1 MLSRRLEKLASYVEA
16 TDILGDIGTD
26 HGYIPIYLIENNVTN
41 QIIASDLN
49 QGPLDNAKE
58 ELSQRGLMQSVDL
71 RLGGGLEPY
80 TPGEINTA
88 LIAGMGGT
96 LIKNIL
102 EDGQEHLPYLKKLI
116 LQPMHGVVELRR
128 FLLNNGYRIVDEDL
142 IYENNIYY
150 EIIVAKHGEAQDYDH
165 MNLEFGFHMLEKD
178 PELSKTYVGLKL
190 EKLEAIVDNIT
201 KHGSSASQ
209 EKIKE
214 LRESIEEYKEVIQCL

>member
-1 MLSRRLEKLASYVEA
+1 MLSQRLEKLASYVEK

-26 HGYIPIYLIENNVTN
+26 HGFIPIYLLENNVTN

-58 ELSQRGLMQSVDL
+58 ELSQRGLVQAVDL

-80 TPGEINTA
+80 TLGEINTA

-96 LIKNIL
+96 LIRNIL
-102 EDGQEHLPYLKKLI
+102 EEGREHLPYLKKLI
-116 LQPMHGVVELRR
+116 LQPMHGVVDLRR
-128 FLLNNGYRIVDEDL
+128 FLLNNGFRIVDEDL

-150 EIIVAKHGEAQDYDH
+150 EIIVAKRGKSQAYEHI
-165 MNLEFGFHMLEKD
+165 NLEFGFYMLEKN
-178 PELSKTYVGLKL
+178 PELSKAYVGLKL
-190 EKLEAIVDNIT
+190 EKLQEIVHNIT

-209 EKIKE
+209 EKVKE
-214 LRESIEEYKEVIQCL
+214 LRESIEAYKEVIECL

>member
-1 MLSRRLEKLASYVEA
+1 MLSQRLEKLASYVEK

-26 HGYIPIYLIENNVTN
+26 HGFIPINLLENNVTN

-58 ELSQRGLMQSVDL
+58 ELSQRGLVQSVDL

-96 LIKNIL
+96 LIRNIL
-102 EDGQEHLPYLKKLI
+102 EEGREHLPYLKKLI
-116 LQPMHGVVELRR
+116 LQPMHGVVDLRR
-128 FLLNNGYRIVDEDL
+128 FLLNNGFRIVDEDL

-150 EIIVAKHGEAQDYDH
+150 EIIVAKRGKSQAYDH
-165 MNLEFGFHMLEKD
+165 INLEFGFYMLEKN
-178 PELSKTYVGLKL
+178 PELSKAYVGLKL
-190 EKLEAIVDNIT
+190 EKLQEIVHNIT

-209 EKIKE
+209 EKVKE
-214 LRESIEEYKEVIQCL
+214 LRESIEAYKEVIECL

>member
-1 MLSRRLEKLASYVEA
+1 MLSQRLEKLASYVEK

-26 HGYIPIYLIENNVTN
+26 HGFIPIYLLENNVTN

-58 ELSQRGLMQSVDL
+58 ELSQRGLVQAVDL

-80 TPGEINTA
+80 TLGEINTA

-96 LIKNIL
+96 LIRNIL
-102 EDGQEHLPYLKKLI
+102 EEGREHLPYLKKLI
-116 LQPMHGVVELRR
+116 LQPMHGVVDLRR
-128 FLLNNGYRIVDEDL
+128 FLLNNGFRIVDEDL

-150 EIIVAKHGEAQDYDH
+150 EIIVAKRGKSQVYDH
-165 MNLEFGFHMLEKD
+165 INLEFGFYMLEKN
-178 PELSKTYVGLKL
+178 PELSKAYVGLKL
-190 EKLEAIVDNIT
+190 EKLQEIVHNIT

-209 EKIKE
+209 EKVKE
-214 LRESIEEYKEVIQCL
+214 LRESIEAYKEVIECL

>member
-1 MLSRRLEKLASYVEA
+1 MLSRRLERLADYVEK

-26 HGYIPIYLIENNVTN
+26 HGFIPIYLLENNVTN

-58 ELSQRGLMQSVDL
+58 ELSQRGLIKSVDL

-96 LIKNIL
+96 LIRNIL
-102 EDGQEHLPYLKKLI
+102 EAGKAHLPYLKKLI

-150 EIIVAKHGEAQDYDH
+150 EIIVAKRGKPQAFNHT
-165 MNLEFGFHMLEKD
+165 NLEFGFYMLEKD
-178 PELSKTYVGLKL
+178 PELSKAYVGLKL
-190 EKLEAIVDNIT
+190 GKLQEIVDNIT
-201 KHGSSASQ
+201 RHGSSASQ

-214 LRESIEEYKEVIQCL
+214 LRESIETYKEVIECL

>member
-1 MLSRRLEKLASYVEA
+1 MLSRRLERLASYVEK

-26 HGYIPIYLIENNVTN
+26 HGYIPIYLLENNITD

-58 ELSQRGLMQSVDL
+58 ELSQRGLMKSIDL

-96 LIKNIL
+96 LIRTIL
-102 EDGQEHLPYLKKLI
+102 EAGKEHLPYLKKLI

-128 FLLNNGYRIVDEDL
+128 FLLNHGYRIVDEDL

-150 EIIVAKHGEAQDYDH
+150 EIIVAKRGEAQTYDH
-165 MNLEFGFHMLEKD
+165 INLEFGFFMLEKN
-178 PELSKTYVGLKL
+178 PELSKAYVGLKL
-190 EKLEAIVDNIT
+190 EKLQEIVDNIT
-201 KHGSSASQ
+201 RHGSSASQ
-209 EKIKE
+209 EKVKE
-214 LRESIEEYKEVIQCL
+214 LRESIDAYKEVIECL

>member
-1 MLSRRLEKLASYVEA
+1 MLSRRLETLASYIER

-26 HGYIPIYLIENNVTN
+26 HGFIPIYLVENNVTS

-49 QGPLDNAKE
+49 EGPLENAKE
-58 ELSQRGLMQSVDL
+58 ELSQKGLLDSVDL

-80 TPGEINTA
+80 KPGEINTA

-102 EDGQEHLPYLKKLI
+102 NDGKEHLPYLKKLI

-128 FLLNNGYRIVDEDL
+128 FLLNNGYKIVDEDL

-150 EIIVAKHGEAQDYDH
+150 EIIVAKRGKSQAYEHID
-165 MNLEFGFHMLEKD
+165 LEFGFHMLKKD
-178 PELSKTYVGLKL
+178 TDISKAYLQLKTD
-190 EKLEAIVDNIT
+190 KLQEIVDNIAR
-201 KHGSSASQ
+201 HGSSASQ
-209 EKIKE
+209 EKVKE
-214 LRESIEEYKEVIQCL
+214 LRDTIEAYKEVIECL

>member
-1 MLSRRLEKLASYVEA
+1 MLSRRLERLASYVEK

-26 HGYIPIYLIENNVTN
+26 HGFIPIYLLENNVTN

-58 ELSQRGLMQSVDL
+58 ELSQRGLVQAVDL

-96 LIKNIL
+96 LIRNIL
-102 EDGQEHLPYLKKLI
+102 EEGREHLPYLKKLI
-116 LQPMHGVVELRR
+116 LQPMHGVVDLRR
-128 FLLNNGYRIVDEDL
+128 FLLNNGFGIVDEDL

-150 EIIVAKHGEAQDYDH
+150 EIIVAKRGKSQAYDH
-165 MNLEFGFHMLEKD
+165 INLEFGFYMLEKN
-178 PELSKTYVGLKL
+178 PELSKAYVGLKL
-190 EKLEAIVDNIT
+190 EKLQEIVHNIT

-209 EKIKE
+209 EKVKD
-214 LRESIEEYKEVIQCL
+214 LRESIEAYKEVIECL